1 MQIFGVV
8 FQGTKP
14 QLNGQKWDVE
24 LGHLLAFGW
33 VLFLCP
39 VLGRFFQLKLPDQV
53 IEAQEDF
60 FF

>member
-39 VLGRFFQLKLPDQV
+39 VLGRFFQLKLPD
-53 IEAQEDF
+53 
-60 FF
+60 